1 MISKLNLQV
10 YLFIVVL
17 LFSCSDRGS
26 ELYTLENNVIKLPYN
41 EGELSI
47 LAITDNIINVRYEDS
62 LTYSDRN
69 YAPILQGSQPFDIT
83 EGKNVLSLKTTSV
96 EVNIVFEPF
105 SINYLDLNAG
115 KKLSTTSM
123 FEREGDTTRFK
134 FNLDEAEAIYGTGA
148 RALPLNRRGYRL
160 QNYNK
165 ASYAYQMGAELLN
178 YCIPHVTSSKK
189 YMLLI
194 DNPARSFFD
203 IGKKDQNVLDFSS
216 LGGNMSY
223 YFINGSSHKELIS
236 SYTELTGKQELPP
249 IWAFGNLQS
258 RFGYR
263 NQKEALT
270 LLDKSLDAGYPVD
283 ALILDIYWFGPELQ
297 DGQMGKLDWDFEK
310 WPNPKQMITDF
321 DSRGVNTIT
330 VSEPFFTLKSGRFE
344 DLQSK
349 GFLAKDSTGNAMPL
363 PHFYFGEAGLLDIFN
378 AEAQEWIWK
387 EYLRQDEYNIDGWW
401 VDLGEPEVHPD
412 SIIHVNGLGRE
423 VHGAYGHEWAKVL
436 HKGYEKDYP
445 NERLFH
451 MGRAGFAGTQRY
463 SMIPWSGDVSRTWSG
478 LKAQLPVMLGIGMSG
493 IGYMHADAGGFSF
506 VESANPELYTRW
518 LQFAAFTPVF
528 RPHADEVVAPE
539 PVTWSKEV
547 QDNVKPSIDLRYQM
561 LPYNYTLAWGNMAT
575 GIPMAR
581 PMFVEYENISDTL
594 MTQYMWGENLL
605 ISPILKSGLTERTT
619 YLPNGKW
626 YNFHSGKM
634 FEGGQWVTE
643 PLESDKIPVY
653 AKGGSVIPKV
663 EGMQNTKSYHTTN
676 KLELTYYYQEG
687 ESSNKV
693 YFDDGKTKN
702 AFKESAYQ
710 LISINSEAGTSQIT
724 LNITQEGNGYE
735 GAPESR
741 KVEMNIIGVGNPNKV
756 EVDGKEA
763 KFEIDEGKVSFTF
776 EQTQNHIIRIEL

>member
-1 MISKLNLQV
+1 MYKYLYFSLVLFIIVSCQPSEPRSYDLVGNTVLIEHGQGELMIS
-10 YLFIVVL
+10 
-17 LFSCSDRGS
+17 
-26 ELYTLENNVIKLPYN
+26 
-41 EGELSI
+41 
-47 LAITDNIINVRYEDS
+47 AIASNIINVRYQDS

-69 YAPILQGSQPFDIT
+69 YAPILLKSEPFDIT
-83 EGKNVLSLKTTSV
+83 ESENALLLKTPSV
-96 EVNIVFEPF
+96 KLNIVFEPF
-105 SINYLDLNAG
+105 SMNYSDLNEG
-115 KKLSTTSM
+115 EKLSTASM
-123 FEREGDTTRFK
+123 FERDGDTTRFK
-134 FNLDEAEAIYGTGA
+134 FNLEENEAIYGTGA

-178 YCIPHVTSSKK
+178 YCIPHVISSNK
-189 YMLLI
+189 YMLLV

-203 IGKKDQNVLDFSS
+203 IGKKDQGVLDFSS

-223 YFINGSSHKELIS
+223 YFINGSSHKELIGR
-236 SYTELTGKQELPP
+236 YTELTGKQELPP

-283 ALILDIYWFGPELQ
+283 AMILDIYWFGPELQ

-310 WPNPKQMITDF
+310 WPDPKQMTATF
-321 DSRGVNTIT
+321 NSKGVNTIT

-344 DLQSK
+344 DLQNK

-378 AEAQEWIWK
+378 KDAQDWIWN
-387 EYLRQDEYNIDGWW
+387 EYLRQDEYDIDGWW

-412 SIIHVNGLGRE
+412 SIIHINGLGRE

-436 HKGYEKDYP
+436 HKGYENDYP
-445 NERLFH
+445 KERLFH

-463 SMIPWSGDVSRTWSG
+463 SLIPWSGDVSRTWSG

-506 VESANPELYTRW
+506 VEAANPELYTRW

-528 RPHADEVVAPE
+528 RPHADEIVAPE

-547 QDNVKPSIDLRYQM
+547 QANVKPSIDLRYQM
-561 LPYNYTLAWGNMAT
+561 LPYNYTLAWENMAT

-581 PMFVEYENISDTL
+581 PMFVEYENIPDTL
-594 MTQYMWGENLL
+594 ITQYMWGKNLL
-605 ISPILKSGLTERTT
+605 VSPVLKSGQTERTT
-619 YLPNGKW
+619 YLPDGKW
-626 YNFHSGKM
+626 YNFHSEKV
-634 FEGGQWVTE
+634 FEGNHWATE
-643 PLESDKIPVY
+643 ELKPDKIPVY
-653 AKGGSVIPKV
+653 VKGGSVIPKV
-663 EGMQNTKSYHTTN
+663 EVMQNTKGYPTTN

-687 ESSNKV
+687 KVLGTV
-693 YFDDGKTKN
+693 YFDDGKTKD
-702 AFKESAYQ
+702 AFNEDAYRLLSIDGEESTAQ
-710 LISINSEAGTSQIT
+710 INMS
-724 LNITQEGNGYE
+724 ITQKGNGYSE
-735 GAPESR
+735 APESR
-741 KVEMNIIGVGNPNKV
+741 QIEMGIVGISNAKKV
-756 EVDGKEA
+756 EVDGKELE
-763 KFEIDEGKVSFTF
+763 FNSEEGKVSFTF
-776 EQTQNHIIRIEL
+776 EQTQHHKITIEL